1 MAPVTRRDLIDLGFS
16 PGEVLGLASF
26 LVRNA
31 RERGLEPEEI
41 RPRLQALLENPG
53 DHLEDP
59 CFGSLAKALQ
69 ARKKPGGGAG
79 GP

>member
-1 MAPVTRRDLIDLGFS
+1 MTRRDLIDLGIP

-41 RPRLQALLENPG
+41 RTRLQSLLKSPE
-53 DHLEDP
+53 DHPEDA
-59 CFGSLAKALQ
+59 CFGSLAKAV
-69 ARKKPGGGAG
+69 RAG
-79 GP
+79 GHPG